1 MEAFDR
7 IGSFWLLAGVLARQC
22 TPCIV
27 AGSRTCALSL
37 SLSLSLVAHD
47 PAEHPAPC
55 TLHVQR
61 AWRRVLGCARSRR
74 AHARGCPAS
83 GVLVQAAQRCMCMS
97 WNIRVMYECCQQCM
111 HRHAARTRKTVC
123 CTRKTVCEGTRRR
136 SRASSSPGCWARDC
150 LGYEGRPNT
159 HSVTHGGIPRGR

>member
-1 MEAFDR
+1 MATG
-7 IGSFWLLAGVLARQC
+7 GSPC
-22 TPCIV
+22 TAMHPLHRGRVTHLC
-27 AGSRTCALSL
+27 SLSL

-123 CTRKTVCEGTRRR
+123 CTRKTVCKAVCCTRRTVCKTVCSTPSVLLVPQELYVER
-136 SRASSSPGCWARDC
+136 HSR
-150 LGYEGRPNT
+150 LGACAAIAYT
-159 HSVTHGGIPRGR
+159 IAY